1 MQRLFWKFFI
11 IIWLTVAGSIAALF
25 AVTIVFK
32 VVPFSQE
39 IQQGQETFALEVASR
54 ILASDGKDAAIA
66 FATEAA
72 KTPEQV
78 NLSISRIE
86 PPSGCS
92 ADANESARIVQTGDG
107 CYRISVHTQATG
119 LVTYT
124 WSRLAPWVSA
134 LVAAAVAAYCLA
146 RYLIRPVAHLRSGLS
161 ALASGHF
168 DVRIGDKIDG
178 RKDEVAELAHDFDAT
193 AERLEQFHRTQ
204 QRLFHDVSHELRSP
218 LSRLQAAIGVLQQN
232 PSKLATMLERMT
244 HEVERIDGLVGEIL
258 MLARLTDR
266 SSDTL
271 EVQTLDIIDLLN
283 DIVADAAFEA
293 QARSVRVRYEG
304 DQSFVAEVNGEL
316 IYRALENVIRN
327 AVKYTADSSEVL
339 VRADTK
345 ADTLHV
351 LVTDEGPGV
360 PASDLSRI
368 FQPFS
373 RGEDGIALGGH
384 GLGLAITKQAV
395 ERHGGRVAAAVAD
408 TGGLVVK
415 MEIPRSIRSNS
426 KCPRGSGDCV

>member
-1 MQRLFWKFFI
+1 MQRLFWKFFA

-25 AVTIVFK
+25 AVTTVFK
-32 VVPFSQE
+32 IVPFSQE
-39 IQQGQETFALEVASR
+39 IQRGQETFALDVASQL
-54 ILASDGKDAAIA
+54 LASDGKEAAIA

-72 KTPEQV
+72 KAPEQV
-78 NLSISRIE
+78 NLSFSRIE

-92 ADANESARIVQTGDG
+92 AEANGSARTVQSGDG
-107 CYRISVHTQATG
+107 CYRITVHPQATG

-124 WSRLAPWVSA
+124 WTRLAPWLSA

-168 DVRIGDKIDG
+168 DIRISDRIDG
-178 RKDEVAELAHDFDAT
+178 RKDEVAELAHDFDTT

-232 PSKLATMLERMT
+232 PAKLAITMDRMAR
-244 HEVERIDGLVGEIL
+244 EVERIDGLVGEIL

-266 SSDTL
+266 SSDAL

-293 QARSVRVRYEG
+293 QARGIRVHYEG
-304 DQSFVAEVNGEL
+304 VQTFVAEVNGEL

-327 AVKYTADSSEVL
+327 AVKYTTDSSEVL
-339 VRADTK
+339 VRAGTE
-345 ADTLHV
+345 ADTLYV
-351 LVTDEGPGV
+351 LVADEGPGV
-360 PASDLSRI
+360 PTSDLSKI

-373 RGEDGIALGGH
+373 RGEEGVALGGY
-384 GLGLAITKQAV
+384 GLGLAITKKAV
-395 ERHGGRVAAAVAD
+395 ERHGGRVTAAIAD
-408 TGGLVVK
+408 TGGLAVK
-415 MEIPRSIRSNS
+415 LEIPRSI
-426 KCPRGSGDCV
+426 SGT